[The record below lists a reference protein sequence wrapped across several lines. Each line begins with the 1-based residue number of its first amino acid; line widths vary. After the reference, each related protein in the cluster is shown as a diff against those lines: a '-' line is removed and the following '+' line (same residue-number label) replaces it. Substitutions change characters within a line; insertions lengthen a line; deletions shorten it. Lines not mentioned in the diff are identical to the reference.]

1 MSKVKRLNYQSK
13 GLLYSLII
21 HSVVLIFIISISQAI
36 VPVKIPIVIDFSL
49 NKQEEGR
56 KETLFAPLQN
66 RIVKKVITEKVISK
80 ERQESEIKPTEDTPC
95 APIAPTISESQVA
108 VPVSSSQLPANVDE
122 QPVVSTDAINPVSE
136 ESARAGYVKEH
147 FTYIRNRIMNYLSYP
162 VIARRMGWEGKVMV
176 SFVICEEGGVNSIK
190 IMQTSGFE
198 LIDKNAMETIKKAS
212 PFPKPPVRA
221 EIIMPI
227 SYRLE

>member
-1 MSKVKRLNYQSK
+1 MNYQSK
-13 GLLYSLII
+13 GLFYSLII
-21 HSVVLIFIISISQAI
+21 HSVVLIFIIGISQAI
-36 VPVKIPIVIDFSL
+36 VPVKMPIVIDFSL